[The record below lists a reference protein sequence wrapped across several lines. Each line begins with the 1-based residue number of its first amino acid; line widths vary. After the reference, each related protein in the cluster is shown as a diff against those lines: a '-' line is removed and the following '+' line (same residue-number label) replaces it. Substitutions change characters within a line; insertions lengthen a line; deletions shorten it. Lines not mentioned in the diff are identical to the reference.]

1 MMAAWLTV
9 VSALFTLST
18 VHSFVPSHKKLS
30 ATAYSR
36 WFRSSRSF
44 LHSKQAP
51 EQELLDYDW
60 KTQWYALTFN
70 SYIPNPSE
78 SAEAVPAAVFGHP
91 LVLWRSEDDGEVH
104 CADDVCPHRSAALSE
119 GRLRD
124 GNLECLY
131 HGWEFES
138 KGQCVR
144 IPQLEK
150 GAEIPKRACLKM
162 RPCVIVEGLVW
173 AWMGDEAPT
182 TEPPRQNDGL
192 DDWTGEKKG
201 CFVNDVQI
209 DLPYDHSYLAENLID
224 PAHVAISHDRTQG
237 GDVRENAQPYEMILD
252 KDSISSQ
259 GFTGKFRYADK
270 ENATWINLK
279 FEAPGIIRQTGNPRG
294 KIQFGAAL
302 HCMPLALGRSRLLF
316 RAYFGGLPW
325 LATRIIA
332 SKPTWQR
339 NLNSC
344 KILEQDVGLITTQE
358 DHFSRTNHTLN
369 DDFLLLK
376 SSDVFV
382 GAYRNWM
389 DRVGHGMPWFQGL
402 ATQSRNV
409 NNHLSGFQLP
419 PSLDP
424 ANHRSSGQDV
434 VETRYHRHV
443 MHCPAT
449 RKALANVQLLKKVC
463 FICSVAVITAT
474 AGLAPTISSPSNIL
488 VKRLVS
494 FGLVPAIPVFCIAT
508 ALLRK
513 LESHFFV
520 SFKRKDQLR
529 RENGV

>member
-1 MMAAWLTV
+1 
-9 VSALFTLST
+9 
-18 VHSFVPSHKKLS
+18 
-30 ATAYSR
+30 
-36 WFRSSRSF
+36 
-44 LHSKQAP
+44 
-51 EQELLDYDW
+51 
-60 KTQWYALTFN
+60 
-70 SYIPNPSE
+70 
-78 SAEAVPAAVFGHP
+78 
-91 LVLWRSEDDGEVH
+91 
-104 CADDVCPHRSAALSE
+104 
-119 GRLRD
+119 
-124 GNLECLY
+124 
-131 HGWEFES
+131 
-138 KGQCVR
+138 
-144 IPQLEK
+144 
-150 GAEIPKRACLKM
+150 
-162 RPCVIVEGLVW
+162 
-173 AWMGDEAPT
+173 
-182 TEPPRQNDGL
+182 
-192 DDWTGEKKG
+192 
-201 CFVNDVQI
+201 
-209 DLPYDHSYLAENLID
+209 
-224 PAHVAISHDRTQG
+224 
-237 GDVRENAQPYEMILD
+237 
-252 KDSISSQ
+252 
-259 GFTGKFRYADK
+259 
-270 ENATWINLK
+270 
-279 FEAPGIIRQTGNPRG
+279 
-294 KIQFGAAL
+294 
-302 HCMPLALGRSRLLF
+302 
-316 RAYFGGLPW
+316 LPW

-332 SKPTWQR
+332 SKPTSQR

-474 AGLAPTISSPSNIL
+474 AGLAPTISSSSNIL

-508 ALLRK
+508 AMLRK